1 MSWGPG
7 ISCQSRGISC
17 CLKIVLSAPVSI
29 RHLNALL
36 SILMVNFGWEPSE
49 MLDTHKASMGVVVP
63 LTVRA
68 EDHPLL
74 SLKVPMVCHLSHI
87 RR

>member
-1 MSWGPG
+1 MPRSWGPG

-29 RHLNALL
+29 RHLNGLL
-36 SILMVNFGWEPSE
+36 FILMVNFGWEPSE
-49 MLDTHKASMGVVVP
+49 MLDTHKASMGVVVVP

-68 EDHPLL
+68 EGFP
-74 SLKVPMVCHLSHI
+74 V
-87 RR
+87 